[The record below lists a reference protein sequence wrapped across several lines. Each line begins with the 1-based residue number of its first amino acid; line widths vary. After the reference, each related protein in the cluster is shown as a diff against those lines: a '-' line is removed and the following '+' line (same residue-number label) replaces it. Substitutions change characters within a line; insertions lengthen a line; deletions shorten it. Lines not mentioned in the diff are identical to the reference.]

1 MRILFLSLV
10 ICLTA
15 CTKEQ
20 SESIGQQ
27 PKKTIDRVTSDVGR
41 AMQQGQGSERL
52 NENPQRQE
60 EESK

>member
-1 MRILFLSLV
+1 MRILVLVFAIALS
-10 ICLTA
+10 A
-15 CTKEQ
+15 CSKEQ
-20 SESIGQQ
+20 SQSIGQQ
-27 PKKTIDRVTSDVGR
+27 PKKTVDRVTSDVGR